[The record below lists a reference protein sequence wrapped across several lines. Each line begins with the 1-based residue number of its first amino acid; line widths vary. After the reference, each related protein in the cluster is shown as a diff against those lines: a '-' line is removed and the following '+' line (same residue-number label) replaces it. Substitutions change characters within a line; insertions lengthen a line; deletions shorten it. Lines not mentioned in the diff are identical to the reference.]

1 MLKRLH
7 CRGQDGLCAQATA
20 LGAVELVCAAIS
32 GDDDED
38 TAAAA
43 AAATTVADKC
53 REDAPAPAARR
64 GECSLVPTAA
74 MQRLSKHG
82 GDDARAYES
91 TAATAL
97 RLLCVVVGSGGAAS
111 SRAARAVRVSGAF
124 PSCTQPVL
132 TEIFL
137 CHTRSC

>member
-1 MLKRLH
+1 MLKRRH

-20 LGAVELVCAAIS
+20 LGTVELVCAAIS

-43 AAATTVADKC
+43 AATTVADKC
-53 REDAPAPAARR
+53 REDAPATRQ

-82 GDDARAYES
+82 GDDARAHDGGRGD
-91 TAATAL
+91 AL
-97 RLLCVVVGSGGAAS
+97 RRPGALKCNPSGGAG
-111 SRAARAVRVSGAF
+111 GA
-124 PSCTQPVL
+124 CCAL
-132 TEIFL
+132 
-137 CHTRSC
+137 HTPHPTPCATNGLLLRTS

>member
-1 MLKRLH
+1 VLKRRH

-20 LGAVELVCAAIS
+20 LGTVELVCAVIS

-38 TAAAA
+38 TAAT

-53 REDAPAPAARR
+53 REDAPAARQ
-64 GECSLVPTAA
+64 GECNLVPTAA

-82 GDDARAYES
+82 GDDARAHES
-91 TAATAL
+91 MVATAL

-124 PSCTQPVL
+124 PSCTQRVL
-132 TEIFL
+132 TEIFV
-137 CHTRSC
+137 CHARSC